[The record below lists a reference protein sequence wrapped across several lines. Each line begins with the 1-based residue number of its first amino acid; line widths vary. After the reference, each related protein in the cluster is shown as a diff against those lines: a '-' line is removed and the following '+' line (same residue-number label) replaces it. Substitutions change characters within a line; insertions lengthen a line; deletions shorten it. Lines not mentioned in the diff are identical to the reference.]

1 MESYINPTDTGFSEY
16 AVSSYQPNGNSPYN
30 TESYANVIDLNPNGE
45 TTYETASIPV
55 ETYQVNE
62 PTSYVES
69 VNEFNT
75 YDVSNDV
82 NVDYGTTNFVDN
94 QVISETNTYENNVSE
109 YPVTNIGYDTTN
121 VIETNNYVDTTNIID
136 TNNYVDTTNVIETN
150 NYVDTTNIID
160 TNNYVDTTNIIETN
174 NYVDTNNI
182 IETTPYQESY
192 QTSDFIDTT
201 IPSETY
207 STQTAPVEYVASNYD
222 VTSSTPIS
230 DFYSASPVNVEST
243 NFIPEVRNSF
253 ETYNTDI
260 VPYQTSSYNQGST
273 NYYDSTSTNFD
284 TNAYNTTSSAYELNS
299 VPVEISPSLTGNDDT
314 ELIPVEEI
322 EYIPIKKQKY
332 IRRKKVPVK
341 KTVVIPKKVVVP
353 LPVKKTIIV
362 PKKKQVVVPTK
373 QIIKIP
379 KVKYVP
385 SPTPVLSMPKPQPV
399 YPRAKSVVSKHVKP
413 LNYQPKIYRRKI

>member
-30 TESYANVIDLNPNGE
+30 TESYANVIDLNQNGE

-109 YPVTNIGYDTTN
+109 YPVTNIGY
-121 VIETNNYVDTTNIID
+121 
-136 TNNYVDTTNVIETN
+136 DTTNVIETN

-260 VPYQTSSYNQGST
+260 VPYQTSSHSQGST
-273 NYYDSTSTNFD
+273 NYYDSTFTNFD
-284 TNAYNTTSSAYELNS
+284 TNAYNTTTSAYELNS

-332 IRRKKVPVK
+332 IRRKKVTVK

-373 QIIKIP
+373 QIIKLP

>member
-182 IETTPYQESY
+182 IDTTPYQESY

-243 NFIPEVRNSF
+243 NFIPEVRNTF

-260 VPYQTSSYNQGST
+260 VPYQTSSHSQGST
-273 NYYDSTSTNFD
+273 NYYDSTFTNFY

-353 LPVKKTIIV
+353 LPVKKTIII

>member
-30 TESYANVIDLNPNGE
+30 TESYANVIDLNTNGE

-62 PTSYVES
+62 PTPYVES

-160 TNNYVDTTNIIETN
+160 TNNYVDTTNVIETN

-182 IETTPYQESY
+182 IDTTPYQESY

-243 NFIPEVRNSF
+243 NFIPEVRNTF

-260 VPYQTSSYNQGST
+260 VPYQTSSHSQGST
-273 NYYDSTSTNFD
+273 NYYDSTFTNFD

-332 IRRKKVPVK
+332 IRRKKVTVK

-373 QIIKIP
+373 QIIKLP

-399 YPRAKSVVSKHVKP
+399 YPRAKSVDSKHVKP

>member
-82 NVDYGTTNFVDN
+82 NVDFGTTNFVDN
-94 QVISETNTYENNVSE
+94 QIISETNTYENNVSE

-243 NFIPEVRNSF
+243 NFIPEVRNTF

-260 VPYQTSSYNQGST
+260 VPYQTSSHSQGST
-273 NYYDSTSTNFD
+273 NYYDSTFTNFD
-284 TNAYNTTSSAYELNS
+284 TNAYNTTTSAYELNS

-332 IRRKKVPVK
+332 IRRKKVTVK

>member
-150 NYVDTTNIID
+150 NYVDTNNIID
-160 TNNYVDTTNIIETN
+160 
-174 NYVDTNNI
+174 
-182 IETTPYQESY
+182 TTPYQESY

-243 NFIPEVRNSF
+243 NFIPEVRNTF

-260 VPYQTSSYNQGST
+260 VPM
-273 NYYDSTSTNFD
+273 
-284 TNAYNTTSSAYELNS
+284 
-299 VPVEISPSLTGNDDT
+299 
-314 ELIPVEEI
+314 LII
-322 EYIPIKKQKY
+322 LQH
-332 IRRKKVPVK
+332 
-341 KTVVIPKKVVVP
+341 
-353 LPVKKTIIV
+353 LH
-362 PKKKQVVVPTK
+362 
-373 QIIKIP
+373 
-379 KVKYVP
+379 
-385 SPTPVLSMPKPQPV
+385 M
-399 YPRAKSVVSKHVKP
+399 
-413 LNYQPKIYRRKI
+413 N

>member
-82 NVDYGTTNFVDN
+82 NVDFGTTNFVDN

-243 NFIPEVRNSF
+243 NFIPEVRNTF

-332 IRRKKVPVK
+332 IRRKKVTVK

-399 YPRAKSVVSKHVKP
+399 YPRAKSVDSKHVKP

>member
-136 TNNYVDTTNVIETN
+136 TNNYVDTTN
-150 NYVDTTNIID
+150 
-160 TNNYVDTTNIIETN
+160 IIETN

-182 IETTPYQESY
+182 IDTTPYQESY

-243 NFIPEVRNSF
+243 NFIPEVRNTF

-260 VPYQTSSYNQGST
+260 VPYQTSSHSQGST
-273 NYYDSTSTNFD
+273 NYYDSTFTNLD
-284 TNAYNTTSSAYELNS
+284 TNAYNTTTSAYELNS
-299 VPVEISPSLTGNDDT
+299 VPVEISPSLTGDDDT

-353 LPVKKTIIV
+353 LPVKKTIII
-362 PKKKQVVVPTK
+362 PKRKQVVVPAK
-373 QIIKIP
+373 QIIKLP

>member
-160 TNNYVDTTNIIETN
+160 TNNYVDTTNVIETN

-182 IETTPYQESY
+182 IDTTPYQESY

-243 NFIPEVRNSF
+243 NFIPEVRNTF

-260 VPYQTSSYNQGST
+260 VPYQTSSHSQGST
-273 NYYDSTSTNFD
+273 NYYDSTFTNFD
-284 TNAYNTTSSAYELNS
+284 TNAYNTTTSAYELNS

-341 KTVVIPKKVVVP
+341 KTVVIPKKVGTS
-353 LPVKKTIIV
+353 KKNSSNSQKSCGTITCQ
-362 PKKKQVVVPTK
+362 KN
-373 QIIKIP
+373 
-379 KVKYVP
+379 YNC
-385 SPTPVLSMPKPQPV
+385 
-399 YPRAKSVVSKHVKP
+399 SKEETSCCP
-413 LNYQPKIYRRKI
+413 Y